1 MEPQAL
7 IDTAVSSG
15 VPAPFWFVQ
24 FFKVLGFTLHM
35 VPMNLW
41 YAGTLLAV
49 SLHLFGSE
57 HGRRFGHRLLNQMPI
72 WIAFGINF
80 GIVPLLFLQ
89 LAYAKVFYP
98 ATILMAWFWFSI
110 FGLLIPAYYGVY
122 VYAFGLRQ
130 EGTSLAGWKRAVGWI
145 AAVLFIAIGFIFAN
159 GLSLTTNVRAWPEL
173 WTQHSVGGAATGTGL
188 NVADPTL
195 WPRWLLMFGLAL
207 MTTAAW
213 TVVDAA
219 WLAAKETAEYR
230 RWAAAW
236 AAKLVTVGLIV
247 VVGAGAWYA
256 FGTWRS
262 EVRDVMFALPG
273 VFLFA
278 ITAASPGLVWLLIV
292 YNRNQEVG
300 RAAATLVGL
309 AQVGV
314 LALNAIGRQVAQN
327 VELKPFLDVANQ
339 PTATQWGPMVLFLVS
354 FVIGVLVIA
363 WMVAQI
369 FTARRPD
376 AEDASPIDSVVRT
389 DEQAI

>member
-7 IDTAVSSG
+7 INSAASSG

-24 FFKVLGFTLHM
+24 FFKVLGFTLHA

-41 YAGTLLAV
+41 YAGAILAV
-49 SLHLFGSE
+49 ALHLFGGE
-57 HGRRFGHRLLNQMPI
+57 HGQRFGHRLMRQMPI
-72 WIAFGINF
+72 LIAFGINF

-110 FGLLIPAYYGVY
+110 FVLLIPAYYGVY
-122 VYAFGLRQ
+122 VYVFGLR
-130 EGTSLAGWKRAVGWI
+130 EDGAAMPGWKRVAGWL
-145 AAVLFIAIGFIFAN
+145 AAVLFLVIGFVFVN
-159 GLSLTTNVRAWPEL
+159 GLSLTTNVRAWPAL
-173 WTQHSVGGAATGTGL
+173 WSQHSVGGAATGTGL
-188 NVADPTL
+188 NLGDATL

-236 AAKLVTVGLIV
+236 AAKLATAGLIV
-247 VVGAGAWYA
+247 AVATSAWYA

-273 VFLFA
+273 VLLFA

-292 YNRNQEVG
+292 RARNQEVG
-300 RAAATLVGL
+300 RAAATLIGL

-314 LALNAIGRQVAQN
+314 LALNAIGRQVVQD

-339 PTATQWGPMVLFLVS
+339 PTATQWGPMAMFLIS
-354 FVIGVLVIA
+354 FVIGVAIIA
-363 WMVAQI
+363 WMVSQV
-369 FTARRPD
+369 FKVKTA
-376 AEDASPIDSVVRT
+376 
-389 DEQAI
+389 